1 MFAQTLSGREIL
13 TIHQQPL
20 FERSSRSRPSSEGTA
35 TVSSFKHWRV
45 TVCTVSGTDQAA
57 TELTVLGYSKPCNRF
72 ILSPPHENKN
82 VAFHECSIRV
92 ELDNS
97 YRQVQAQAS
106 KRWQSRNLGGPPTL
120 LGLGV
125 RVVYGKAIASQP
137 SPGKK
142 VGLIIVIACTL

>member
-1 MFAQTLSGREIL
+1 M
-13 TIHQQPL
+13 
-20 FERSSRSRPSSEGTA
+20 
-35 TVSSFKHWRV
+35 SSFKHWRV